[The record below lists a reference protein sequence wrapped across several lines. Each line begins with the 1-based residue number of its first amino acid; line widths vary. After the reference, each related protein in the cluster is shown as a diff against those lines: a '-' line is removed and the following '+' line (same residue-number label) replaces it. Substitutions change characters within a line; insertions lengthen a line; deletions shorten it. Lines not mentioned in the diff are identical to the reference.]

1 MNSVERIKVLEAQL
15 ACEKEEVV
23 RLRDGLR
30 IIQEGLLNVRDDL
43 VTTLERPKQASGVF
57 APDYDTQPETKD
69 DDE

>member
-15 ACEKEEVV
+15 ACEKEEVA
-23 RLRDGLR
+23 RLRDWMR
-30 IIQEGLLNVRDDL
+30 IAREMLEFARDDL
-43 VTTLERPKQASGVF
+43 DTALIKPKQASGVF